1 MSALARF
8 FKQRGD
14 SVSGYDH
21 AESPLTQ
28 QLQREGIAVHYDDNP
43 DKIPAHIDLCVYT
56 PAVPQTTA
64 VFQSVK
70 GRGVQ
75 IVKRSQMLGELTR
88 GKRCL
93 AVAGSHGK
101 TTTTGM
107 IVSLLQAAGIAVDA
121 FLGGIHKNLDSNMLC
136 EKGSEYVVVEADEY
150 DRSFLQLH
158 PYISVI
164 TSTDPDHLDIYGT
177 HACLLDAFDQFAY
190 QTADEGHI
198 FIQHRASLLNND
210 NAFVRQSRATG
221 HATSYGAEAPAAT
234 HYADNIRIGE
244 HGIRFDYHG
253 PQRTINDIDLH
264 SAPYNVENAVAAISV
279 AAACGVDDFAIRQG
293 MAHFAGIQR
302 RFDYRVCNSRMIYID
317 DYAHHPRELSAVI
330 ASVRSL
336 YPDKRIAGIFQ
347 PHLYSR
353 TADFY
358 REFAASL
365 SALDDVTLLD
375 IYPAREEPLPGVTS
389 QLILDNVTTQHKRLY
404 SKEELIEHVKEIDC
418 DVLLTL
424 GAGDIDRL
432 VPKIETILENEL

>member
-1 MSALARF
+1 
-8 FKQRGD
+8 
-14 SVSGYDH
+14 
-21 AESPLTQ
+21 
-28 QLQREGIAVHYDDNP
+28 
-43 DKIPAHIDLCVYT
+43 
-56 PAVPQTTA
+56 
-64 VFQSVK
+64 
-70 GRGVQ
+70 
-75 IVKRSQMLGELTR
+75 
-88 GKRCL
+88 
-93 AVAGSHGK
+93 
-101 TTTTGM
+101 
-107 IVSLLQAAGIAVDA
+107 
-121 FLGGIHKNLDSNMLC
+121 
-136 EKGSEYVVVEADEY
+136 
-150 DRSFLQLH
+150 
-158 PYISVI
+158 
-164 TSTDPDHLDIYGT
+164 
-177 HACLLDAFDQFAY
+177 
-190 QTADEGHI
+190 
-198 FIQHRASLLNND
+198 
-210 NAFVRQSRATG
+210 
-221 HATSYGAEAPAAT
+221 
-234 HYADNIRIGE
+234 
-244 HGIRFDYHG
+244 
-253 PQRTINDIDLH
+253 
-264 SAPYNVENAVAAISV
+264 VAAISV
-279 AAACGVDDFAIRQG
+279 AVACGVDDFAIRQG

-432 VPKIETILENEL
+432 VPKIETILKNKI